1 MNSIICE
8 NCGSKEV
15 WHKGETTYCETCKTT
30 STLKKNEPT
39 PPVTNFL
46 NNLNT
51 KDIGSANNNIES
63 TESINNNQERKYYWI
78 AVIGTFLA
86 LAFILVFVFTSVVPK
101 TGTGTTAGISGETTS
116 SQSLNGYH
124 STIKKPSKVP
134 EYKVL
139 HRKTSF
145 CDFEVLI
152 NPMSLDNTNYKG
164 DIEAILD
171 DIASKEKTT
180 SFIAWFYDNAQAAA
194 LNYGD
199 LAGGKQLSP
208 SEKKLVND
216 HIVATYGN
224 SSGNYFISYFENI
237 DAKKRN
243 EHIAWKEAYN
253 EDDVK
258 NGYTPEIISNAYY
271 NHYIDS
277 VQKKADE
284 IVKNNEIAEQKKWEK
299 SRAGRIQKKHPEW
312 SKEDCIGIANN
323 KIWIGMDIRM
333 VICERGNPNDIN
345 PSDYGYGRKYQW
357 CWDDYQPSCFYGGE
371 DGIVTSYN

>member
-15 WHKGETTYCETCKTT
+15 WQKGETTYCETCKTT
-30 STLKKNEPT
+30 SALKRNESATPITNVLNSPNTEHIGSPNNNTEPT
-39 PPVTNFL
+39 DL
-46 NNLNT
+46 
-51 KDIGSANNNIES
+51 
-63 TESINNNQERKYYWI
+63 INNSQERKYYRI
-78 AVIGTFLA
+78 AVIGTLLA
-86 LAFILVFVFTSVVPK
+86 LALILVFVFISVIPK
-101 TGTGTTAGISGETTS
+101 TGIGISAGTS
-116 SQSLNGYH
+116 SETASSQLSSGYH
-124 STIKKPSKVP
+124 SNIKKPSKVP

-145 CDFEVLI
+145 CDFEILI
-152 NPMSLDNTNYKG
+152 DPVTLDNISYKG
-164 DIEAILD
+164 DVEAILD

-194 LNYGD
+194 LNYSD
-199 LAGGKQLSP
+199 LAAGRQLSQ

-216 HIVATYGN
+216 HIVAKYGTLSDN
-224 SSGNYFISYFENI
+224 HSISYFENV
-237 DAKKRN
+237 DSEKRN
-243 EHIAWKEAYN
+243 EHIAWKEAFN

-258 NGYTPEIISNAYY
+258 YGYTPEIISNAYY
-271 NHYIDS
+271 DHYIDS
-277 VQKKADE
+277 VQKKTDE

-312 SKEDCIGIANN
+312 SKEDCISIANN

-357 CWDDYQPSCFYGGE
+357 CWDDYRPSCFYGGE